1 MPIYEYQC
9 SKCEKMT
16 EVMQK
21 ISDPPLATCPSCG
34 GPVSK
39 VVSRTSFQL
48 KGTGWYA
55 TDYKKSS
62 SSSKD
67 SKTEATKPASGDT
80 KSASPTE
87 TPATDKGKG
96 KDGGKSSEVA

>member
-9 SKCEKMT
+9 SKCEKVT
-16 EVMQK
+16 EVLQK
-21 ISDPPLATCPSCG
+21 ISDPPLQVCSECG

-39 VVSRTSFQL
+39 LVSRTSFQL

-62 SSSKD
+62 SSSAD
-67 SKTEATKPASGDT
+67 SKPAASTETKP
-80 KSASPTE
+80 
-87 TPATDKGKG
+87 TPPAAVPDKPKG
-96 KDGGKSSEVA
+96 GANS